1 MKIIINILK
10 FIIMVILTVCLLF
23 VGIKNVVTS
32 TMLNKKYILQKL
44 DETNFYSETYKIV
57 ESNFENYISQSGL
70 DEEVLEN
77 ICTEDK
83 VKKDINII
91 ISNIYD
97 GTNEKIDTTE
107 IAEKLNSNIDKQN
120 VRTSKNSNAIDEFVN
135 HICESYRDSIINTK
149 YDKTINTLYEK
160 TLRKLETINKIV
172 ITISIIG
179 IVLLVVLN
187 IKNISKILANL
198 AETTFATSLLQFV
211 FIIIIKTKVDISNIK
226 AFNEAFSETIV
237 EIIKNILNQI
247 NILGIV
253 MLFISIIFTVIYEII
268 VYHTS
273 VKNKKELENR
283 EGRRWKN

>member
-57 ESNFENYISQSGL
+57 KSNFENYISQSGL
-70 DEEVLEN
+70 NEDVLEN

-97 GTNEKIDTTE
+97 GTNEEIDTSE
-107 IAEKLNSNIDKQN
+107 IAERLNSNIDKQN
-120 VRTSKNSNAIDEFVN
+120 VRTSKNIKAIDEFVN

-149 YDKTINTLYEK
+149 YDKTINDLYEK
-160 TLRKLETINKIV
+160 ILRNLEKINKIV
-172 ITISIIG
+172 ITISIID
-179 IVLLVVLN
+179 IVLLAVLN

-273 VKNKKELENR
+273 AKKQKRVR
-283 EGRRWKN
+283 E

>member
-32 TMLNKKYILQKL
+32 TMLNKTYILQKL

-57 ESNFENYISQSGL
+57 KSNFENYISQSGL
-70 DEEVLEN
+70 DEDVLEN

-97 GTNEKIDTTE
+97 GTNEEIDTAE
-107 IAEKLNSNIDKQN
+107 IAERLNSNIDKQN

-211 FIIIIKTKVDISNIK
+211 FVIIIKTKVDISNIK
-226 AFNEAFSETIV
+226 AFNEVFSETIV

-268 VYHTS
+268 VYYTS
-273 VKNKKELENR
+273 VKKQKRVR
-283 EGRRWKN
+283 E

>member
-1 MKIIINILK
+1 MKVFKTILNFVVITVLSILLIVYTVLNIFSKTLLSK
-10 FIIMVILTVCLLF
+10 DFILAKMEE
-23 VGIKNVVTS
+23 N
-32 TMLNKKYILQKL
+32 NYYEKL
-44 DETNFYSETYKIV
+44 V
-57 ESNFENYISQSGL
+57 EYVNSSFENYIYQSGL

-97 GTNEKIDTTE
+97 GTNEEIDTTE

-149 YDKTINTLYEK
+149 YDKTINNLYEK
-160 TLRKLETINKIV
+160 ILGGLEKVNKIV
-172 ITISIIG
+172 ITISIID
-179 IVLLVVLN
+179 IVLLVALN
-187 IKNISKILANL
+187 IKNISKILANF

-211 FIIIIKTKVDISNIK
+211 FIIIIKAKVDISNIK
-226 AFNEAFSETIV
+226 AFNDAFSKTIV
-237 EIIKNILNQI
+237 AIIKNILNQI

-253 MLFISIIFTVIYEII
+253 MLFISIIFTAIYEII
-268 VYHTS
+268 LYHRS
-273 VKNKKELENR
+273 LKKRVR
-283 EGRRWKN
+283 E

>member
-97 GTNEKIDTTE
+97 GTNEEIDTTE

-149 YDKTINTLYEK
+149 YDKTINDLYEK
-160 TLRKLETINKIV
+160 ILSGLEKVNKIV
-172 ITISIIG
+172 ITISIID
-179 IVLLVVLN
+179 IVLLVALN
-187 IKNISKILANL
+187 IKNISKILANF

-211 FIIIIKTKVDISNIK
+211 FIIIIKAKVDISNIK
-226 AFNEAFSETIV
+226 AFNDAFSETIV
-237 EIIKNILNQI
+237 AIIKNILNQI

-268 VYHTS
+268 VYHRA
-273 VKNKKELENR
+273 VKKELENR

>member
-32 TMLNKKYILQKL
+32 TMLNKTYILQKL

-97 GTNEKIDTTE
+97 GTNEEIDTTE

-149 YDKTINTLYEK
+149 YDKTINDLYEK
-160 TLRKLETINKIV
+160 ILGGLEKVNKIV
-172 ITISIIG
+172 ITISIID
-179 IVLLVVLN
+179 IVLLVALN
-187 IKNISKILANL
+187 IKNISKILANF

-211 FIIIIKTKVDISNIK
+211 FIIIIKAKVDISNIK
-226 AFNEAFSETIV
+226 AFNDAFSETIV
-237 EIIKNILNQI
+237 AIIKNILNQI

-253 MLFISIIFTVIYEII
+253 MLFVSIIFTVIYEII
-268 VYHTS
+268 VYHRA
-273 VKNKKELENR
+273 VKKELENR

>member
-32 TMLNKKYILQKL
+32 TMLNKTYILQKL

-70 DEEVLEN
+70 EEEVLEN

-97 GTNEKIDTTE
+97 GTNEEIDTTE

-149 YDKTINTLYEK
+149 YDKTINDLYEK
-160 TLRKLETINKIV
+160 ILGGLEKVNKIV
-172 ITISIIG
+172 ITISIID
-179 IVLLVVLN
+179 IVLLVALN
-187 IKNISKILANL
+187 IKNISKILANF

-211 FIIIIKTKVDISNIK
+211 FIIIIKAKVDISNIK
-226 AFNEAFSETIV
+226 AFNDAFSETIV
-237 EIIKNILNQI
+237 AIIKNILNQI

-268 VYHTS
+268 VYHRA
-273 VKNKKELENR
+273 VKKELENR

>member
-32 TMLNKKYILQKL
+32 TMLNKTYILQKL

-149 YDKTINTLYEK
+149 YDKTINDLYEK
-160 TLRKLETINKIV
+160 ILGGLEKVNKIV
-172 ITISIIG
+172 ITISIID
-179 IVLLVVLN
+179 IVLLVALN
-187 IKNISKILANL
+187 IKNISKILANF

-211 FIIIIKTKVDISNIK
+211 FIIIIKAKVDISNIK
-226 AFNEAFSETIV
+226 AFNDAFSETIV
-237 EIIKNILNQI
+237 AIIKNILNQI

-268 VYHTS
+268 VYHRA
-273 VKNKKELENR
+273 VKKELENR

>member
-10 FIIMVILTVCLLF
+10 FIIMVILTICLLF
-23 VGIKNVVTS
+23 VGIKNIVTS
-32 TMLNKKYILQKL
+32 TMLNKTYILQKL

-57 ESNFENYISQSGL
+57 ESNFENYINQSGL

-97 GTNEKIDTTE
+97 GTNEEIDTTE

-120 VRTSKNSNAIDEFVN
+120 VRTSKNSNALDEFVS

-149 YDKTINTLYEK
+149 YDKTINNSYEK
-160 TLRKLETINKIV
+160 ILRFLEKINKIV
-172 ITISIIG
+172 IVTSIIS
-179 IVLLVVLN
+179 IVLLVILN
-187 IKNISKILANL
+187 IKNISKLLANL
-198 AETTFATSLLQFV
+198 AETTFATALLQFIS
-211 FIIIIKTKVDISNIK
+211 IIVIKSKVDIANIK
-226 AFNEAFSETIV
+226 AFNEAFSKTIV
-237 EIIKNILNQI
+237 TIIKNILNQI

-253 MLFISIIFTVIYEII
+253 MLIISILIIVIYEII
-268 VYHTS
+268 VYNKII
-273 VKNKKELENR
+273 KNEKRVR
-283 EGRRWKN
+283 E

>member
-160 TLRKLETINKIV
+160 TLKNLETINKIV

-211 FIIIIKTKVDISNIK
+211 FVIIIKTKVDISNIK

-273 VKNKKELENR
+273 VKKQKRVR
-283 EGRRWKN
+283 E

>member
-32 TMLNKKYILQKL
+32 TMLNKTYILQKL

-97 GTNEKIDTTE
+97 GTNEEIDTTE

-135 HICESYRDSIINTK
+135 YICESYRDSIINTK
-149 YDKTINTLYEK
+149 YDKTINNLYEK
-160 TLRKLETINKIV
+160 ILGGIEKVNKIV
-172 ITISIIG
+172 IIISIID
-179 IVLLVVLN
+179 IVLLAVLN
-187 IKNISKILANL
+187 IKNISKILANF

-226 AFNEAFSETIV
+226 AFNDAFSKTIV
-237 EIIKNILNQI
+237 AIIKNILNQI

-253 MLFISIIFTVIYEII
+253 MLFISIIFIVIYEII
-268 VYHTS
+268 VYHRS
-273 VKNKKELENR
+273 LKKRVR
-283 EGRRWKN
+283 E

>member
-32 TMLNKKYILQKL
+32 TMLNKTYILQKL

-97 GTNEKIDTTE
+97 GTNEEIDTTE

-149 YDKTINTLYEK
+149 YDKTINNLYEK
-160 TLRKLETINKIV
+160 ILGGLEKVNKIV
-172 ITISIIG
+172 IIISIID
-179 IVLLVVLN
+179 IVLLAVLN
-187 IKNISKILANL
+187 IKNISKILANF

-226 AFNEAFSETIV
+226 AFNDAFSKTIV
-237 EIIKNILNQI
+237 AIIKNILNQI

-268 VYHTS
+268 VYHRS
-273 VKNKKELENR
+273 LKKRVR
-283 EGRRWKN
+283 E

>member
-32 TMLNKKYILQKL
+32 TMLNKTYILQKL

-77 ICTEDK
+77 ICTEYK

-97 GTNEKIDTTE
+97 GTNEEIDTTE

-149 YDKTINTLYEK
+149 YDKTINDLYEK
-160 TLRKLETINKIV
+160 ILSGLEKVNKIV
-172 ITISIIG
+172 ITISIID
-179 IVLLVVLN
+179 IVLLVALN
-187 IKNISKILANL
+187 IKNISKILANF

-211 FIIIIKTKVDISNIK
+211 FIIIIKAKVDISNIK
-226 AFNEAFSETIV
+226 AFNDAFSETIV
-237 EIIKNILNQI
+237 AIIKNILNQI

-268 VYHTS
+268 VYHRA
-273 VKNKKELENR
+273 VKKELENR

>member
-32 TMLNKKYILQKL
+32 TMLNKTYILQKL

-77 ICTEDK
+77 ICTEYK

-97 GTNEKIDTTE
+97 GTNEEIDTTE

-149 YDKTINTLYEK
+149 YDKTINDLYEK
-160 TLRKLETINKIV
+160 ILSGLEKVNKIV
-172 ITISIIG
+172 ITISIID
-179 IVLLVVLN
+179 IVLLVALN
-187 IKNISKILANL
+187 IKNISKILANF

-211 FIIIIKTKVDISNIK
+211 FIIIIKAKVDISNIK
-226 AFNEAFSETIV
+226 AFNDAFSETIV
-237 EIIKNILNQI
+237 AIIKNILNQI

-268 VYHTS
+268 VYHRA
-273 VKNKKELENR
+273 VKKELENI

>member
-57 ESNFENYISQSGL
+57 KSNFENYISQSGL
-70 DEEVLEN
+70 DEDVLEN

-97 GTNEKIDTTE
+97 GTNEEIDTAE
-107 IAEKLNSNIDKQN
+107 IAERLNSNIDKQN
-120 VRTSKNSNAIDEFVN
+120 VRTSKNNKAIDEFVN

-160 TLRKLETINKIV
+160 TLRNLEKINKIV

-273 VKNKKELENR
+273 VKKQKRVR
-283 EGRRWKN
+283 E

>member
-32 TMLNKKYILQKL
+32 TMLNETYILQKL

-97 GTNEKIDTTE
+97 GTNEEIDTTE

-149 YDKTINTLYEK
+149 YDKTINNLYEK
-160 TLRKLETINKIV
+160 ILGGLEKVNKIV
-172 ITISIIG
+172 IIISIID
-179 IVLLVVLN
+179 IVLLAVLN
-187 IKNISKILANL
+187 IKNISKILANF

-226 AFNEAFSETIV
+226 AFNDAFSKTIV
-237 EIIKNILNQI
+237 AIIKNILNQI

-268 VYHTS
+268 VYHRS
-273 VKNKKELENR
+273 LKKRVR
-283 EGRRWKN
+283 E

>member
-32 TMLNKKYILQKL
+32 TMLNKTYILQKL

-97 GTNEKIDTTE
+97 GTNEEIDTTE

-120 VRTSKNSNAIDEFVN
+120 VRTSKNSSAIDEFVN

-149 YDKTINTLYEK
+149 YDKTINDLYEK
-160 TLRKLETINKIV
+160 ILRGLEKVNKIV
-172 ITISIIG
+172 ITISIID
-179 IVLLVVLN
+179 IVLLVALN
-187 IKNISKILANL
+187 IKNISKILANF

-211 FIIIIKTKVDISNIK
+211 FIIIIKAKVDISNIK
-226 AFNEAFSETIV
+226 AFNDAFSETIV
-237 EIIKNILNQI
+237 AIIKNILNQI

-268 VYHTS
+268 VYHRA
-273 VKNKKELENR
+273 VKKELENR

>member
-32 TMLNKKYILQKL
+32 TMLNKTYILQKL

-97 GTNEKIDTTE
+97 GTNEEIDTTE

-135 HICESYRDSIINTK
+135 YICESYRDSIINTK
-149 YDKTINTLYEK
+149 YDKTINNLYEK
-160 TLRKLETINKIV
+160 ILGGLEKVNKIV
-172 ITISIIG
+172 ITISIID
-179 IVLLVVLN
+179 IVLLVALN
-187 IKNISKILANL
+187 IKNISKILANF

-226 AFNEAFSETIV
+226 AFNDAFSKTIV
-237 EIIKNILNQI
+237 AIIKNILNQI

-253 MLFISIIFTVIYEII
+253 MLFISIIFTAIYEII
-268 VYHTS
+268 VYHRS
-273 VKNKKELENR
+273 LKKRVR
-283 EGRRWKN
+283 E

>member
-32 TMLNKKYILQKL
+32 TMLNKTYILQKL

-57 ESNFENYISQSGL
+57 KSNFENYISQSGL
-70 DEEVLEN
+70 EEDVLEN

-149 YDKTINTLYEK
+149 YDKTINDLYEK
-160 TLRKLETINKIV
+160 ILGGLEKVNKIV
-172 ITISIIG
+172 ITISIID
-179 IVLLVVLN
+179 IVLLVALN
-187 IKNISKILANL
+187 IKNISKILANF

-211 FIIIIKTKVDISNIK
+211 FIIIIKAKVDISNIK
-226 AFNEAFSETIV
+226 AFNDAFSETIV
-237 EIIKNILNQI
+237 AIIKNILNQI

-268 VYHTS
+268 VYHRA
-273 VKNKKELENR
+273 VKKELENR

>member
-32 TMLNKKYILQKL
+32 TMLNKTYILQKL

-70 DEEVLEN
+70 EEEVLEN

-97 GTNEKIDTTE
+97 GTNEEIDTTE

-160 TLRKLETINKIV
+160 TLRNLETINKIV
-172 ITISIIG
+172 IAISIIG

-273 VKNKKELENR
+273 VKKQKRVR
-283 EGRRWKN
+283 E

>member
-57 ESNFENYISQSGL
+57 KSNFENYISQSGL
-70 DEEVLEN
+70 EEDVLEN

-97 GTNEKIDTTE
+97 GTNEEIDTAE
-107 IAEKLNSNIDKQN
+107 IAERLNSNIDKQN
-120 VRTSKNSNAIDEFVN
+120 VRTSKNSKAIDEFVN

-160 TLRKLETINKIV
+160 TLRNLETINKIV
-172 ITISIIG
+172 IAISIIG

-273 VKNKKELENR
+273 VKKQKRVR
-283 EGRRWKN
+283 E

>member
-32 TMLNKKYILQKL
+32 TMLNETYILQKL

-97 GTNEKIDTTE
+97 GTNEEIDTTE

-149 YDKTINTLYEK
+149 YDKTINNLYEK
-160 TLRKLETINKIV
+160 ILGGLEKVNKIV
-172 ITISIIG
+172 IIISIID
-179 IVLLVVLN
+179 IVLLAVLN
-187 IKNISKILANL
+187 IKNISKILANF

-226 AFNEAFSETIV
+226 AFNDAFSKTIV
-237 EIIKNILNQI
+237 AIIKNILNQI

-268 VYHTS
+268 VYHRS
-273 VKNKKELENR
+273 LKKELENR

>member
-32 TMLNKKYILQKL
+32 TMLNKTYILQKL

-97 GTNEKIDTTE
+97 GTNEEIDTTE

-149 YDKTINTLYEK
+149 YDKTINDLYEK
-160 TLRKLETINKIV
+160 ILSGLEKVNKIV
-172 ITISIIG
+172 ITISIID
-179 IVLLVVLN
+179 IVLLVALN
-187 IKNISKILANL
+187 IKNISKILANF

-211 FIIIIKTKVDISNIK
+211 FIIIIKAKVDISNIK
-226 AFNEAFSETIV
+226 AFNDAFSETIV
-237 EIIKNILNQI
+237 AIIKNILNQI

-268 VYHTS
+268 VYHRA
-273 VKNKKELENR
+273 VKKELENR

>member
-32 TMLNKKYILQKL
+32 TMLNKTYILQKL

-97 GTNEKIDTTE
+97 GTNEEIDTTE

-149 YDKTINTLYEK
+149 YDKTINDLYEK
-160 TLRKLETINKIV
+160 ILRGLEKVNKIV
-172 ITISIIG
+172 ITISIID
-179 IVLLVVLN
+179 IVLLVALN
-187 IKNISKILANL
+187 IKNISKILANF

-211 FIIIIKTKVDISNIK
+211 FIIIIKAKVDISNIK
-226 AFNEAFSETIV
+226 AFNDAFSETIV
-237 EIIKNILNQI
+237 AIIKNILNQI

-268 VYHTS
+268 VYHRA
-273 VKNKKELENR
+273 VKKELENR

>member
-32 TMLNKKYILQKL
+32 TMLNKTYILQKL

-149 YDKTINTLYEK
+149 YDKTINDLYEK
-160 TLRKLETINKIV
+160 ILGGLEKVNKIV
-172 ITISIIG
+172 ITISIID
-179 IVLLVVLN
+179 IVLLVALN
-187 IKNISKILANL
+187 IKNISKILANF

-211 FIIIIKTKVDISNIK
+211 FIIIIKAKVDISNIK
-226 AFNEAFSETIV
+226 AFNDAFSETIV
-237 EIIKNILNQI
+237 AIIKNILNQI

-273 VKNKKELENR
+273 VKKQKRVR
-283 EGRRWKN
+283 E

>member
-32 TMLNKKYILQKL
+32 TMLNKTYILQKL

-97 GTNEKIDTTE
+97 GTNEEIDTTE

-120 VRTSKNSNAIDEFVN
+120 VRTSKNSSAIDEFVN

-149 YDKTINTLYEK
+149 YDKTINDLYEK
-160 TLRKLETINKIV
+160 ILGGLEKVNKIV
-172 ITISIIG
+172 ITISIID
-179 IVLLVVLN
+179 IVLLVALN
-187 IKNISKILANL
+187 IKNISKILANF

-211 FIIIIKTKVDISNIK
+211 FIIIIKAKVDISNIK
-226 AFNEAFSETIV
+226 AFNDAFSETIV
-237 EIIKNILNQI
+237 AIIKNILNQI

-268 VYHTS
+268 VYHRA
-273 VKNKKELENR
+273 VKKELENR